1 MPRPVKSGYMD
12 MIDKNVPGQEAAAD
26 SLLEGT
32 RFVRACL
39 RKPVMSCYGLLK
51 NRAPIDLAWNSK
63 KAR

>member
-1 MPRPVKSGYMD
+1 V
-12 MIDKNVPGQEAAAD
+12 AAGKTKVQAV
-26 SLLEGT
+26 G
-32 RFVRACL
+32 ACL